1 MHFFSIFGGCK
12 VSNQIKMVEEEQK
25 KFERINTIIH
35 ENSQEA
41 SYYVAQEII
50 SLVSQRQKEERKWS

>member
-1 MHFFSIFGGCK
+1 
-12 VSNQIKMVEEEQK
+12 MVAEEQK

-41 SYYVAQEII
+41 SYYVAQEIV
-50 SLVSQRQKEERKWS
+50 SLVTQRQQEGKKNGAWTCYRLYPY